1 MLMKKLIE
9 VALPLDAIN
18 AASAREKSI
27 RHGHPSTLHL
37 WWSRKPLATTRA
49 VLFASMVDDPSEHP
63 EKFPTEELQNKER
76 ERLFD
81 IIKEIVI
88 WENSGDER
96 IFERAHNEIKNSCGE
111 EIPAVFDPFAG
122 GGSIPLEAQRL
133 GLKAIAADL
142 NPVAVMINKAMIE
155 LPAKFKNLPPVNP
168 DAKSFIDDKNN
179 WRGAQGLAADVE
191 YYGKILKA
199 RAFKKIG
206 ELYPKIDGKT
216 VIAWL
221 WARTV
226 TCSNPACAHKMP
238 LVNSFYL
245 SKKKGKEV
253 YLNPEIDGDKIIWQV
268 VHGNDCKHE
277 GTVNRN
283 GAKCIFCGSDVKLD
297 HIRKE
302 GKAGRLG
309 AEMIAIVAEGNSGRV
324 YLAPDETHEKIAD
337 VEKPEDYPS
346 GDLPNKA
353 LGFRVQEYGI
363 TEWHQLFT
371 NRQLTALTTFS
382 DLIPEIQEQV
392 QADGGS
398 KDYANAI
405 AVYMAFLIDKL
416 ADFNTSFGLWNAI
429 GEKIEHIFGRQA
441 IPMVWNYP
449 EANLF
454 SNSSGCFNNMIS
466 WVEENISEIP
476 AKKIGEVHRM
486 NATEDNGLRDLIVST
501 DPPYY
506 DNIGYA
512 DLSDFFY
519 VWLRKNLYDI
529 YPEVLAL
536 MQTPKKPE
544 LIATPFRFD
553 GNKDAAKKF
562 FEDGMIEVCKNI
574 FKYAHDD
581 FPVTIYY
588 AFKQKESEEGGEA
601 STGWET
607 MLNAIIKSGFQITG
621 TFPMRTERPGG
632 LRNYNANSL
641 ASSIIIVCRKRAAEN
656 KVCSRKEFLRE
667 LKRALEN
674 SIEKLQAANIAP
686 VDMAQSAIGPG
697 MSVYSRYENI
707 LDAEG
712 NVLTVR
718 DALKII
724 NHALDEYLNGQGESL
739 DAATQFCTDLYTQ
752 KAFNE
757 ISFGEADVLAR
768 AKNIS
773 IDRLKEMGAVK
784 SEKGRVRLTDRD
796 ELKLYDEN
804 KNLVLSQI
812 RHLEKINC
820 AWLWVQSLTEILNR
834 GGWEDCAIA
843 LKNFSGNG
851 ETLKNLAYRLYNI
864 SEKRNR
870 AKDGTAYNNLVTS
883 WQDIMTRRAEILQNF
898 VEQGTLG
905 F

>member
-1 MLMKKLIE
+1 MKKLIE

-88 WENSGDER
+88 WENSSDER
-96 IFERAHNEIKNSCGE
+96 LFKRAHDEIKNSCGE
-111 EIPAVFDPFAG
+111 EIPTVFDPFAG

-133 GLKAIAADL
+133 GLKAIASDL

-179 WRGAQGLAADVE
+179 WRGAQGLAADVK
-191 YYGKILKA
+191 YYGEILKE

-253 YLNPEIDGDKIIWQV
+253 YLNPEIDGDKIIWRV
-268 VHGNDCKHE
+268 VQGNDCKRE

-309 AEMIAIVAEGNSGRV
+309 SEMIAIVAESKSGRV
-324 YLAPDETHEKIAD
+324 YLPPNSEHIAAANVDKPDDFPDGELC
-337 VEKPEDYPS
+337 
-346 GDLPNKA
+346 GKA
-353 LGFRVQEYGI
+353 REISLYGLNNFYD
-363 TEWHQLFT
+363 LFT
-371 NRQLTALTTFS
+371 NRQLNALTTFS

-398 KDYANAI
+398 KEYADAI
-405 AVYMAFLIDKL
+405 AVYMAFLIDQL
-416 ADFNTSFGLWNAI
+416 ANHTSSIVGWIPQNQQLSHTFV
-429 GEKIEHIFGRQA
+429 RQA
-441 IPMVWNYP
+441 IPMIWNFA
-449 EANLF
+449 EGNLF
-454 SNSSGCFNNMIS
+454 SNSSGSYKNMHERMCKGFQS
-466 WVEENISEIP
+466 FLGNICS
-476 AKKIGEVHRM
+476 GEVYRM
-486 NATEDNGLRDLIVST
+486 NAVEDNGLRNVVVST

-506 DNIGYA
+506 DNICYA

-519 VWLRKNLYDI
+519 VWLRKNLHEI
-529 YPEVLAL
+529 YPEIFAL
-536 MQTPKKPE
+536 MQTPKNPE
-544 LIATPFRFD
+544 LVANPFRFD
-553 GNKDAAKKF
+553 GDKEAAKNF
-562 FEDGMIEVCKNI
+562 FEDGMIKVCKNL

-601 STGWET
+601 SSGWET

-621 TFPMRTERPGG
+621 TFPMRTEREARTNS
-632 LRNYNANSL
+632 LDTNAL
-641 ASSIIIVCRKRAAEN
+641 ASSIIIVCRKRAVEN
-656 KVCSRKEFLRE
+656 KVCGRKEFLRE
-667 LKRALEN
+667 LKRELEN

-724 NHALDEYLNGQGESL
+724 NHALDEYLNGQGENL

-757 ISFGEADVLAR
+757 ISFGEADILAR

-773 IDRLKEMGAVK
+773 IDWLKEIGAVK

-804 KNLVLSQI
+804 KNLVPSQI

-870 AKDGTAYNNLVTS
+870 AKEGTVYNNLVTS

>member
-1 MLMKKLIE
+1 MKKLIE

-37 WWSRKPLATTRA
+37 WWARRPLATARA

-88 WENSGDER
+88 WENSSDER
-96 IFERAHNEIKNSCGE
+96 LFERAHNEIKNSCGE

-133 GLKAIAADL
+133 GLKAIASDL

-179 WRGAQGLAADVE
+179 WRGAQGLAADVK
-191 YYGKILKA
+191 YYGEILKE

-253 YLNPEIDGDKIIWQV
+253 YLNPEIDGDKIIWRV
-268 VHGNDCKHE
+268 VQGNDCKRE

-309 AEMIAIVAEGNSGRV
+309 SEMIAIVAESKSGRV
-324 YLAPDETHEKIAD
+324 YLPPNSEHIAAANVDKPDDFPDGELC
-337 VEKPEDYPS
+337 
-346 GDLPNKA
+346 GKA
-353 LGFRVQEYGI
+353 REISLYGI
-363 TEWHQLFT
+363 NNFYDLFT
-371 NRQLTALTTFS
+371 NRQLIALMFFS
-382 DLIPEIQEQV
+382 NLIPEIQNQV

-398 KDYANAI
+398 KEYADAI
-405 AVYMAFLIDKL
+405 AVYMAFLVDKF
-416 ADFNTSFGLWNAI
+416 ADYYSIVCSWHNS
-429 GEKIEHIFGRQA
+429 GEKLRNTFGRQA
-441 IPMVWNYP
+441 IPMTWNFA
-449 EANLF
+449 EANPF
-454 SNSSGCFNNMIS
+454 SNSSGCFDNMLGWIFES
-466 WVEENISEIP
+466 VKDLP
-476 AKKIGEVHRM
+476 ASVVGEVNRHSALE
-486 NATEDNGLRDLIVST
+486 NFPLDKVIVST

-506 DNIGYA
+506 DNICYA

-519 VWLRKNLYDI
+519 VWLRKNLHGI
-529 YPEVLAL
+529 YPEIFAL
-536 MQTPKKPE
+536 MQTPKNPE
-544 LIATPFRFD
+544 LIASPFRFN
-553 GNKDAAKKF
+553 GNKEAAKKF
-562 FEDGMIEVCKNI
+562 FEDGMIEVCKNF

-601 STGWET
+601 SSGWET

-621 TFPMRTERPGG
+621 TFPMRTEMSSRS
-632 LRNYNANSL
+632 LAVNSNAL
-641 ASSIIIVCRKRAAEN
+641 ASSIIIVCRKRATEN
-656 KVCSRKEFLRE
+656 KICGRKEFLRE
-667 LKRALEN
+667 LKRELEN
-674 SIEKLQAANIAP
+674 SIEKLQTANIAP

-724 NHALDEYLNGQGESL
+724 NHALDEYLNGQGENL

-757 ISFGEADVLAR
+757 ISFGEADILAR

-773 IDRLKEMGAVK
+773 IDWLKEIGAVK

-804 KNLVLSQI
+804 KNLVPSQI

-870 AKDGTAYNNLVTS
+870 AKEGTVYNNLVTS

-898 VEQGTLG
+898 VEQGNLG

>member
-1 MLMKKLIE
+1 MKKLIE

-88 WENSGDER
+88 WENSSDER
-96 IFERAHNEIKNSCGE
+96 LFERAHDEIKNSCGE

-133 GLKAIAADL
+133 GLKAIASDL

-179 WRGAQGLAADVE
+179 WRGAQGLAADVK
-191 YYGKILKA
+191 YYGEILKG

-253 YLNPEIDGDKIIWQV
+253 YLSPEIDGDKIIWRV
-268 VHGNDCKHE
+268 VQGNDCKHE

-302 GKAGRLG
+302 GKAGKLG
-309 AEMIAIVAEGNSGRV
+309 SEMIAIVAESESGRIYFPPNAEHIAAANV
-324 YLAPDETHEKIAD
+324 DKPDDFPDGELCGK
-337 VEKPEDYPS
+337 VRVNVSLY
-346 GDLPNKA
+346 
-353 LGFRVQEYGI
+353 GFDK
-363 TEWHQLFT
+363 WHKLFT

-382 DLIPEIQEQV
+382 NLIPEIQEQV

-398 KDYANAI
+398 KEYADAI
-405 AVYMAFLIDKL
+405 AVYMAFLIDQL
-416 ADFNTSFGLWNAI
+416 ANHTSAVCGWHATNEQLRNTFSL
-429 GEKIEHIFGRQA
+429 QA
-441 IPMVWNYP
+441 IPMVWNFA
-449 EANLF
+449 ECNVF
-454 SNSSGCFNNMIS
+454 SNSTGSY
-466 WVEENISEIP
+466 ENLYERMCKGFQSFLGNICS
-476 AKKIGEVHRM
+476 GEVYRM
-486 NATEDNGLRDLIVST
+486 NAVEDNGLRNVVVST

-506 DNIGYA
+506 DNICYA

-519 VWLRKNLYDI
+519 VWLRKNLHEI
-529 YPEVLAL
+529 YPEIFAL
-536 MQTPKKPE
+536 MQTPKNPE
-544 LIATPFRFD
+544 LIATPYRH
-553 GNKDAAKKF
+553 GGSKAAAKKF
-562 FEDGMIEVCKNI
+562 FEDGMIKVCKNL
-574 FKYAHDD
+574 FKYAHND

-601 STGWET
+601 SSGWET

-621 TFPMRTERPGG
+621 TFPMRTEMSSRS
-632 LRNYNANSL
+632 LAVNSNAL
-641 ASSIIIVCRKRAAEN
+641 ASSIIIVCRKRATEN
-656 KVCSRKEFLRE
+656 KICGRKEFLRE
-667 LKRALEN
+667 LKRELEN

-724 NHALDEYLNGQGESL
+724 NHALDEYLNGQGENL

-757 ISFGEADVLAR
+757 ISFGEADILAR

-773 IDRLKEMGAVK
+773 IDWLKEIGAVK

-804 KNLVLSQI
+804 KNLVPSQI

-870 AKDGTAYNNLVTS
+870 AKEGTVYNNLVTS